1 MIDDIPFDSL
11 PASSELPDE
20 QTHQAPQRR
29 RHRHNPTPEPE
40 LPPHS
45 IEAEQGVLG
54 CCILEPSTAIDAAAE
69 QIGKFEDTAFY
80 DLRHK
85 MLWARLRS
93 MWEQQIPINLLTL
106 QSNLKDYQELEQ
118 VGGLV
123 YLSNLGDSVPS
134 ASHLDYYVKIVCEKA
149 TLRHVIRFGHDAI
162 AQAKTAVDAA
172 EVVSKVQAEALRIN
186 DTGSEDKLKPITDDL
201 KEFVTV
207 LERRKNGRQSITGL
221 DTNLHMFN
229 NMTCGLQPGELVVIA
244 ARPSVGKT
252 SLGVTLAVNVL
263 RCGHGVGF
271 WSIEMGRQ
279 SLLNRF
285 VGVTARVDTLKLRNG
300 FISASDEPKLLK
312 GYGELSSYKNRLFV
326 DDRTDLSG
334 RDFYASV
341 RRAKRERGISLA
353 IVDYIQLM
361 RGTRRGASREEEV
374 AEVADWIKRTAK
386 DLDISVVALAQLN
399 RDSEKDRT
407 PREPRMSDIRESD
420 RISQN
425 ADVIGLLW
433 TPKLDPKS
441 YHDMKWIQ
449 YHEADAPKPN
459 KDNEKDCGWIDGPK
473 LVAAEEVGGNKVE
486 YPASWQRELSFVQMT
501 VAKNRNGATGP
512 CELVL
517 QRRTTR
523 FVDAYSEDYGKKE
536 SNKPKSVEGLE
547 I

>member
-11 PASSELPDE
+11 PD
-20 QTHQAPQRR
+20 TAPTATPTTPQSKRWQRK
-29 RHRHNPTPEPE
+29 PEPEPE

-45 IEAEQGVLG
+45 MEAEQGVLG
-54 CCILEPSTAIDAAAE
+54 CCILEPSTAIDSASE

-85 MLWARLRS
+85 MLWARLRT

-106 QSNLKDYQELEQ
+106 QSNLKDHQELDQ

-123 YLSNLGDSVPS
+123 YLSQLSDSVPS
-134 ASHLDYYVKIVCEKA
+134 ASHLEYYVKVVCEKA
-149 TLRHVIRFGHDAI
+149 TLRSLIRFGHDTI
-162 AQAKTAVDAA
+162 AHAKQAVDAN
-172 EVVSKVQAEALRIN
+172 EVVSRVQSEALRIN
-186 DTGSEDKLKPITDDL
+186 DTGSSDKLQNISEDL

-207 LERRKNGRQSITGL
+207 LERRKNGRQKITGL

-279 SLLNRF
+279 SLLHRF

-300 FISASDEPKLLK
+300 FISATDEPKLLK
-312 GYGELSSYKNRLFV
+312 GYGELASYKNRLFV

-399 RDSEKDRT
+399 RESEKDRT

-441 YHDMKWIQ
+441 YQDMKWIQ
-449 YHEADAPKPN
+449 YHEPDAPKPN
-459 KDNEKDCGWIDGPK
+459 KANEKDCGWIDGPK
-473 LVAAEEVGGNKVE
+473 LVAEEGSDKVVF
-486 YPASWQRELSFVQMT
+486 PASWQRELSFVQMT

-523 FVDAYSEDYGKKE
+523 FVDAYQEDYGKKE
-536 SNKPKSVEGLE
+536 SNKPKTVEGLE